1 MGRRRLCPYGVSLNR
16 KGVITVKTYND
27 LLEAGSDEKSRM
39 SFIQSAIGDHKSSDM
54 YKTAKKAR
62 LYYQG
67 ENPTIAAYEK
77 VIFDATGKAYT
88 DLFAANHKITS
99 NFFRIVVDQAV
110 DYLMGNGITLKN
122 SASKEKLGPGFEK
135 KAYDAVKSG
144 MIGGIS
150 FGFWNFDHLE
160 IFHFA
165 DSPNS
170 PGFVPLYDEE
180 NGALMAGIRYWQ
192 VSENKPLRCTLYE
205 PDGLTEYIKR
215 KNAEMEVMQPKQ
227 SYIVHTTAVEAD
239 STRIYTGENYPGFP
253 IVPFRNNE
261 DCRSELC
268 GKQNAIDALDL
279 LTSGMVNNVDEG
291 SVIYWVLRNSDGMD
305 YKDADDFLQM
315 LKRTHIAFMD
325 NTENGSYAE
334 PKTVEVPIVATKT
347 AIDQLKKQLYED
359 FQALDTSDE
368 SINSTTA
375 TGINFRYASLD
386 LKCNKLEFQV
396 TEFLQGIFKFAGVED
411 DPTYTRDKIINKM
424 EEMQTL
430 AIMAP
435 YVDDEYLTTKAMT
448 IMGDADMVED
458 VLKRRASEDFDRFI
472 GNPKNGNNKPV
483 DDQDIGENGEN

>member
-1 MGRRRLCPYGVSLNR
+1 M
-16 KGVITVKTYND
+16 ITVKTYQD
-27 LLEAGSDEKSRM
+27 LIEAGADEKSRI
-39 SFIQSAIGDHKSSDM
+39 SFIKSAIADHKSSDM

-67 ENPTIAAYEK
+67 ENPTIASYEK
-77 VIFDATGKAYT
+77 VIFDAMGKAHT
-88 DLFAANHKITS
+88 DLFAANHKIAS
-99 NFFRIVVDQAV
+99 NFFHIVVDQAV

-122 SASKEKLGPGFEK
+122 DANKDRLGPNFEK
-135 KAYDAVKSG
+135 KAYDAVKAG

-165 DSPNS
+165 DSQNC

-192 VSENKPLRCTLYE
+192 ISENKPLRCTLYE

-215 KNAEMEVMQPKQ
+215 KNDDMEIMQPKR
-227 SYIVHTTAVEAD
+227 SYIIHTTATDVE
-239 STRIYTGENYPGFP
+239 STRIYTGENYPSLP

-268 GKQNAIDALDL
+268 GKQNTIDALDL
-279 LTSGMVNNVDEG
+279 VSSGMVNNIDEG
-291 SVIYWVLRNSDGMD
+291 SIIYWVLQNSAGMD

-325 NTENGSYAE
+325 EAGEGSHAE
-334 PKTVEVPIVATKT
+334 PKTIDVPIVATKT
-347 AIDQLKKQLYED
+347 AIDQLTQQLYKD
-359 FQALDTSDE
+359 FQALDTGDE
-368 SINSTTA
+368 VLNSTTA
-375 TGINFRYASLD
+375 TGINFRYAGLD

-396 TEFLQGIFKFAGVED
+396 TEFLQEIFKFAGVD
-411 DPTYTRDKIINKM
+411 DTPTYTRDKIINKM

-435 YVDDEYLTTKAMT
+435 YVDDEYLTTKSMT

-458 VLKRRASEDFDRFI
+458 VLKRRAAEDLDRFSS
-472 GNPKNGNNKPV
+472 NTQDKNNQSRENNREELN
-483 DDQDIGENGEN
+483 DES